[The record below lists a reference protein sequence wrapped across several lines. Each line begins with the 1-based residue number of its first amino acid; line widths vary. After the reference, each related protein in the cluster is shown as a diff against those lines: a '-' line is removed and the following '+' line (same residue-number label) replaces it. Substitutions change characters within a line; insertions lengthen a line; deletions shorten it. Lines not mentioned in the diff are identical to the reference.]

1 MYIWNTVIVVTKLM
15 FYLGFAATAGYTF
28 FWRDI
33 NDNSTNYTTPSYSA
47 VWVKVCV
54 FVAFISNAVW
64 FIANTGAMVEE
75 GIQGA
80 LDPFMLKIMLSSPI
94 GEVTLYRAGGLAVAL
109 ITIYLLKFKPL
120 KSNNIRANLI
130 NFYNLIVLYIGS
142 LNINN
147 TQFQVTLILVNV
159 LVYIFVY
166 LKLFNKK
173 YNTH

>member
-33 NDNSTNYTTPSYSA
+33 NDSRTSYTTPSYSA

-80 LDPFMLKIMLSSPI
+80 LDPFMLKIMLSS
-94 GEVTLYRAGGLAVAL
+94 GV
-109 ITIYLLKFKPL
+109 
-120 KSNNIRANLI
+120 
-130 NFYNLIVLYIGS
+130 
-142 LNINN
+142 
-147 TQFQVTLILVNV
+147 FQASCHL
-159 LVYIFVY
+159 
-166 LKLFNKK
+166 
-173 YNTH
+173 

>member
-1 MYIWNTVIVVTKLM
+1 MEMYIWNTVIVVTKLM

-33 NDNSTNYTTPSYSA
+33 NDSRTSYTTPSYSA

-80 LDPFMLKIMLSSPI
+80 RYKVTSPI
-94 GEVTLYRAGGLAVAL
+94 GE
-109 ITIYLLKFKPL
+109 
-120 KSNNIRANLI
+120 
-130 NFYNLIVLYIGS
+130 
-142 LNINN
+142 LNI
-147 TQFQVTLILVNV
+147 ILS
-159 LVYIFVY
+159 I
-166 LKLFNKK
+166 KGSSAP
-173 YNTH
+173 